1 YCFTLDSGSC
11 MPVDS
16 SGQVVFDNVTDGA
29 HTVTESANLAHSG
42 YTFDSGAGTNCVFAG
57 STATATVA
65 AGTTATNASCTFKNK
80 LTAPPKVTVTKS
92 CPNGAAN
99 SGDRFQVQLNGSNVG
114 TALACGG
121 SIDVNPTA
129 GQAYAITEAAAGTTD
144 FSNYTSSSST
154 GCAGTLA
161 NFGDSASCTITNT
174 LKAAA
179 KVTVTKACPNGKAN
193 DGD

>member
-1 YCFTLDSGSC
+1 PHSI
-11 MPVDS
+11 
-16 SGQVVFDNVTDGA
+16 
-29 HTVTESANLAHSG
+29 TESSDLAHAG
-42 YTFDSGAGTNCVFAG
+42 YTFDSGTGTNCTFNG

-99 SGDRFQVQLNGSNVG
+99 SGDRFQVQLNSSNVG

-129 GQAYAITEAAAGTTD
+129 GQAYSITEAAAGTTN
-144 FSNYTSSSST
+144 FANYTSSPSA
-154 GCAGTLA
+154 GCSGTLA
-161 NFGDSASCTITNT
+161 YGGTTACRIRNAWKERPN
-174 LKAAA
+174 
-179 KVTVTKACPNGKAN
+179 VTG
-193 DGD
+193 